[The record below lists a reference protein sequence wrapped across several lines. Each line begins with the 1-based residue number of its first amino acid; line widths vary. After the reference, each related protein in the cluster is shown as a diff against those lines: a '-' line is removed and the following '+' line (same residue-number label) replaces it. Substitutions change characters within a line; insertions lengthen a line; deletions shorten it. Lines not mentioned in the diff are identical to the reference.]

1 MLFGQ
6 TAKQWREE
14 NSDKQ
19 GNIRDY
25 ATIHQ
30 LLVLANLESYNAILI
45 KHGKVQAERM
55 KLLHELANQQLQTLN
70 SIDLTGLPQINED
83 N

>member
-1 MLFGQ
+1 M
-6 TAKQWREE
+6 
-14 NSDKQ
+14 Q